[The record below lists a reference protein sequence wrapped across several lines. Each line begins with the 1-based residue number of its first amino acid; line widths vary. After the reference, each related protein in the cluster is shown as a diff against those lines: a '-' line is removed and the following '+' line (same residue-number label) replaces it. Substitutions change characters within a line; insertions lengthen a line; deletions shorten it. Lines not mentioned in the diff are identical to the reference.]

1 MPGAP
6 EISTSVGFFM
16 LAFIIPWALIHSP
29 TRGHVTLPSMR
40 IVFMGTPD
48 FAVPVLSRM
57 VEAGHDIAAV
67 YSQPDRPSGR
77 GRKLVPTP
85 TKRFAE
91 ERGIE
96 VRQAKSLRSEE
107 EREALASL
115 CPEVVVVAA
124 YGLFLP
130 PDALEIPPLG
140 CLNIHPSLL
149 PRYRGPSPVVSAI
162 LNGDEETGV
171 TIMKLDEGM
180 DSGPIL
186 AQERVSI
193 AEEEPAPELTR
204 RLFDLGADLLV
215 DTLPRWSSGDIQAT
229 PQDES
234 RATFTSLVKKE
245 DGEIDWAD
253 DAERITRMVRAYQPW
268 PGTFTHWDGKL
279 LKILDATSM
288 AGDAPAGHVVEL
300 DVGGIG
306 IGTSDRLLAV
316 SRLQIEGRRPSDALD
331 FVRGYPDFVG
341 AELDRSS

>member
-1 MPGAP
+1 
-6 EISTSVGFFM
+6 
-16 LAFIIPWALIHSP
+16 
-29 TRGHVTLPSMR
+29 MR

-48 FAVPVLSRM
+48 FAVSVLSRLIDK
-57 VEAGHDIAAV
+57 GHDIAAV
-67 YSQPDRPSGR
+67 YSQPDRLSGR

-91 ERGIE
+91 ERGLD
-96 VRQAKSLRSEE
+96 VRQPKSLRPEDE
-107 EREALASL
+107 YEALASL
-115 CPEVVVVAA
+115 HAEVIVVAA

-162 LNGDEETGV
+162 LNGDAKTGV

-193 AEEEPAPELTR
+193 DEGETTPVLTR

-234 RATFTSLVKKE
+234 RATFTTIVKKE
-245 DGEIDWAD
+245 DGEIDWTD
-253 DAERITRMVRAYQPW
+253 DAARIARMVRAYEPW
-268 PGTFTHWDGKL
+268 PGTFTYWEGKL
-279 LKILDATSM
+279 LKILNATSM
-288 AGDAPAGHVVEL
+288 AGDAPPGQVIGL
-300 DVGGIG
+300 NDGDIG
-306 IGTSDRLLAV
+306 IGTGDGLLAV
-316 SRLQIEGRRPSDALD
+316 SRLQSEGRRPSDAQD
-331 FVRGYPDFVG
+331 FVRGYPNFVG
-341 AELDRSS
+341 AELGRST

>member
-1 MPGAP
+1 
-6 EISTSVGFFM
+6 
-16 LAFIIPWALIHSP
+16 
-29 TRGHVTLPSMR
+29 
-40 IVFMGTPD
+40 MGTPD
-48 FAVPVLSRM
+48 FAVPVLSRL
-57 VEAGHDIAAV
+57 VEAEHDIAAV

-91 ERGIE
+91 ERGLE
-96 VRQAKSLRSEE
+96 VRQPKSLRPEDE
-107 EREALASL
+107 CEALASL
-115 CPEVVVVAA
+115 SPEVVVVAA

-130 PDALEIPPLG
+130 PEALEVPPLG

-162 LNGDEETGV
+162 LNGDSETGV

-193 AEEEPAPELTR
+193 DEEETAPELTR
-204 RLFDLGADLLV
+204 RLFDLGAGLLV
-215 DTLPRWSSGDIQAT
+215 ETLPGWASGDIQET
-229 PQDES
+229 PQDEI

-245 DGEIDWAD
+245 DGQINWTHDAD
-253 DAERITRMVRAYQPW
+253 RIARMVRAYEPW
-268 PGTFTHWDGKL
+268 PGTFTHWEDKL

-288 AGDAPAGHVVEL
+288 TGDARPGQVVAL
-300 DVGGIG
+300 NDGRIG
-306 IGTSDRLLAV
+306 IGTSDGLLAV
-316 SRLQIEGRRPSDALD
+316 NRLQIEGRRPSDARD

-341 AELDRSS
+341 AELGRSS

>member
-1 MPGAP
+1 
-6 EISTSVGFFM
+6 
-16 LAFIIPWALIHSP
+16 
-29 TRGHVTLPSMR
+29 
-40 IVFMGTPD
+40 MGTPD
-48 FAVPVLSRM
+48 SAVPVLSRLIDEM
-57 VEAGHDIAAV
+57 HDIAAV

-91 ERGIE
+91 EREIQI
-96 VRQAKSLRSEE
+96 RQPKSLRSEE
-107 EREALASL
+107 ECEALASL
-115 CPEVVVVAA
+115 SPDVIVVAA

-162 LNGDEETGV
+162 LHGDDETGV

-186 AQERVSI
+186 AQTRVSI
-193 AEEEPAPELTR
+193 DEEETTPVLTR
-204 RLFDLGADLLV
+204 RLFDMGADLLV
-215 DTLPRWSSGDIQAT
+215 DTLPRWASGEVQAS

-245 DGEIDWAD
+245 DGEIDWTV
-253 DAERITRMVRAYQPW
+253 DAARIARMVRAFDPW

-279 LKILDATSM
+279 LKILDAKPI
-288 AGDAPAGHVVEL
+288 AGEAPASHVVEL
-300 DVGGIG
+300 DGGGIG
-306 IGTSDRLLAV
+306 IGTGDRLLAV
-316 SRLQIEGRRPSDALD
+316 SRLQIEGRRPSDAQD
-331 FVRGYPDFVG
+331 FVLGYPGFGG
-341 AELDRSS
+341 AELFRSS